1 MQEVAS
7 KRLANGFLVC
17 LTNRER
23 FVCMAVGRSFADNR
37 KWTERPAAEIVC
49 VGGPFESSPA
59 ISRIVFV
66 LRSYSSSYADFSLPA
81 KAAFVRDHN
90 PIS

>member
-23 FVCMAVGRSFADNR
+23 FVCMAVGRAVADNR
-37 KWTERPAAEIVC
+37 KWNERPASEIVC
-49 VGGPFESSPA
+49 VGDRRIQVLQPPES
-59 ISRIVFV
+59 
-66 LRSYSSSYADFSLPA
+66 FSFFDRTRTRNFPLPA
-81 KAAFVRDHN
+81 KAAFVRGT
-90 PIS
+90 SLR